1 MTEEWKPVVGYEG
14 YYEVSN
20 IGNVRTVE
28 RMISD
33 TRCCRYVR
41 PSVVMRPFVDRKGR
55 LRFIL
60 TKDKCRKISSAH
72 RLVAMAFIPNPDN
85 LPEVN
90 HKDENPKN
98 NRVEN
103 LEWCTSEY
111 NRLYGTHIERISQ
124 KNWVQVIGTDKD
136 GNEYR
141 FASMKEAAEKTGARQ
156 ENISHCC
163 RGVHH
168 TAGGY
173 RWRYAEK
180 TS

>member
-1 MTEEWKPVVGYEG
+1 MTEIWKPIPGYEG
-14 YYEVSN
+14 YYEVSDQ
-20 IGNVRTVE
+20 GRVRSLE
-28 RMISD
+28 RVISD
-33 TRCCRYVR
+33 TRGRKYVLPGR
-41 PSVVMRPFVDRKGR
+41 ILRLRIDRKGR
-55 LRFIL
+55 VKYIL
-60 TKDKCRKISSAH
+60 TKDRKRDNCSAH
-72 RLVAMAFIPNPDN
+72 RLVAITFIPNPDN

-124 KNWVQVIGTDKD
+124 KNWVSVIGTDKD